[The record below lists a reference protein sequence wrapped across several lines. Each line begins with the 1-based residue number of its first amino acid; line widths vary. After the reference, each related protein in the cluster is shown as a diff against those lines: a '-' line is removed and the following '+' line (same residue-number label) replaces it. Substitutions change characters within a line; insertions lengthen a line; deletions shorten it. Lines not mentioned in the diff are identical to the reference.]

1 MIARV
6 TYAQQQA
13 VLAERAK
20 GRTDRQIEKIV
31 GLPHGILSRRFI
43 VVDDRDPLP
52 RRGASASPRTLHRYT
67 LF

>member
-6 TYAQQQA
+6 TYAQKQA
-13 VLAERAK
+13 VLVERAK

-31 GLPHGILSRRFI
+31 GLPHGVLSRRFI